1 MTIKFQVQIRFKE
14 DAAVDIRLVIE
25 QPGFDQKHC

>member
-14 DAAVDIRLVIE
+14 DATVDISLVIE
-25 QPGFDQKHC
+25 QPGFDQKQS